1 MFHVS
6 ALHWVP
12 FSFSLEHFL
21 NPSHPLLYQFPSPMS
36 SQRAINFS
44 CQYIALGSLQ
54 FFLRLHAKPL
64 LPPIIPGFHPPVLP
78 QAIHVSCQ
86 CIAPTSSLFT
96 LSCMLLSLLIL
107 SPHTHI
113 FSSSMMTLRCKST
126 LEKGEHGKHYHKL
139 DDYCGSKKLF
149 WPVEIPFSFSVSP
162 LEDSLEMKTK
172 LFVKRFCYFV
182 TKKQKE
188 FTMQ

>member
-6 ALHWVP
+6 ALHWAP

-86 CIAPTSSLFT
+86 CVAPTSSLFT

-107 SPHTHI
+107 SPCTYPYFFKQYDDFEMQI
-113 FSSSMMTLRCKST
+113 NIGKGVNMASITTNLMIIVVVKS
-126 LEKGEHGKHYHKL
+126 
-139 DDYCGSKKLF
+139 
-149 WPVEIPFSFSVSP
+149 
-162 LEDSLEMKTK
+162 
-172 LFVKRFCYFV
+172 YFGL
-182 TKKQKE
+182 
-188 FTMQ
+188 

>member
-6 ALHWVP
+6 ALHWAP

-78 QAIHVSCQ
+78 QAIHVVHCSHF
-86 CIAPTSSLFT
+86 ITFY
-96 LSCMLLSLLIL
+96 SLLYASLPPNIK
-107 SPHTHI
+107 PTYPYFFKQYDDFEMQI
-113 FSSSMMTLRCKST
+113 NIG
-126 LEKGEHGKHYHKL
+126 KG
-139 DDYCGSKKLF
+139 
-149 WPVEIPFSFSVSP
+149 
-162 LEDSLEMKTK
+162 
-172 LFVKRFCYFV
+172 
-182 TKKQKE
+182 
-188 FTMQ
+188 